1 MKASFKK
8 LFYFLTAFLVVVGMG
23 LSSVKA
29 ADGTGSIT
37 ITNPT
42 PGVTYTPYKIFDAA
56 VNGEGDSKKYIYS
69 ISSSSPWYSWLT
81 NNNYLTN
88 TEPKNEKGEVIEFS
102 QVEVVTTNEAG
113 EVTSKQGYYFAVND
127 DNVITFANAA
137 QTAIINDAK
146 SDSPKFTAAAQ
157 GQSTIDANTSIAFN
171 GLPLGYYIVSP
182 SVVKDGVLGSPA
194 AAVTG
199 GAIANLTTNEPDR
212 TISPKSTKPTVEK
225 SAKESNGQ
233 ETDGSVSVGDVVEFT
248 LKGYVPDTTG
258 YSDYQYTLSD
268 TMTNMTLLIDDSHS
282 IEVTVDGKPL
292 TNTLENVFWTSK
304 GTNGVAGLE
313 VTIKVTKLQSS
324 EYIGKE
330 INVTYFATITDAAVS
345 NGANNS
351 VILTYGPNSGENT
364 DKSEVKLTTTS
375 INVLKVDNSS
385 PANPL
390 TGAKFT
396 LKQDTTEGKFYQG
409 ISNSD
414 SFWGSAATEFVTG
427 EDGKLVFNGIEAG
440 NYVLTETK
448 APDGFTLL
456 ANPIKISV
464 DENGNV
470 SFKDGYSDSLVNIP
484 ENEEDDTHKT
494 VVVTNV
500 IGDRLPETGGS
511 GTTILYVAGGI
522 LVAGAAI
529 VLITKKRMEA

>member
-29 ADGTGSIT
+29 AGETGSIT

-42 PGVTYTPYKIFDAA
+42 SGVTYTPYKIFDTA
-56 VNGEGDSKKYIYS
+56 VNGEEGSKTYVYS
-69 ISSSSPWYSWLT
+69 ISSNSPWFSWLQDKG
-81 NNNYLTN
+81 YLTT
-88 TEPKNEKGEVIEFS
+88 TEPNGEAGEDFN
-102 QVEVVTTNEAG
+102 QVEVLTTADG
-113 EVTSKQGYYFAVND
+113 KTSTDGYYFTVNES
-127 DNVITFANAA
+127 NVISFANAVQA
-137 QTAIINDAK
+137 AIIEDAK
-146 SDSPKFTAAAQ
+146 TENPVFTPAAEKQEA
-157 GQSTIDANTSIAFN
+157 SNTDTSIVFAD
-171 GLPLGYYIVSP
+171 LALGYYIVSP

-225 SAKESNGQ
+225 SAKESDDQ
-233 ETDGSVSVGDVVEFT
+233 KTDGSVSVGDVLEFT

-258 YSDYQYTLSD
+258 YSDYQYTLTD
-268 TMTNMTLLIDDSHS
+268 TMNNMTLLIDDSHP
-282 IEVTVDGKPL
+282 IKVTVGGKEL
-292 TNTLENVFWTSK
+292 VNTEENVFWTSE
-304 GTNGVAGLE
+304 GTNGVAGLK
-313 VTIKVTKLQSS
+313 VTIDVTNLQSS

-330 INVTYFATITDAAVS
+330 INVTYFATITNAAVS

-375 INVLKVDNSS
+375 INVLKVDNST
-385 PANPL
+385 PAKSL
-390 TGAKFT
+390 AGAKFT
-396 LKQDTTEGKFYQG
+396 LKQDMTDGKYYQG
-409 ISNSD
+409 ISNSN
-414 SFWGSAATEFVTG
+414 SVWGSEATEFVTG

-440 NYVLTETK
+440 NYVLAETK

-484 ENEEDDTHKT
+484 VNEEDDTHKT

-500 IGDRLPETGGS
+500 IGGHLPETGGS

-522 LVAGAAI
+522 LVAGAVI
-529 VLITKKRMEA
+529 ILVTKKRMEA